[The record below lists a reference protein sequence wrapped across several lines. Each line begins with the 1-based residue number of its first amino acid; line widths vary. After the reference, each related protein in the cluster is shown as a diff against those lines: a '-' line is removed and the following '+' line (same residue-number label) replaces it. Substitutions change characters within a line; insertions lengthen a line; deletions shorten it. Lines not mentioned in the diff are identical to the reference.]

1 VHAFEGQVGSH
12 GGLGGAQ
19 NRAVLLHPADLPV
32 DDDLLADVDAERMPV
47 GADRVHEQ
55 LVRWA
60 TRLGLRRT
68 AAERAADVAG
78 EPAP

>member
-1 VHAFEGQVGSH
+1 
-12 GGLGGAQ
+12 
-19 NRAVLLHPADLPV
+19 
-32 DDDLLADVDAERMPV
+32 
-47 GADRVHEQ
+47 VHEQ